1 MTYRRR
7 TILLDCQPLLSASI
21 MDRAI
26 QLEKKFT
33 NESAPTENTIEI
45 QSLQII
51 GMLYPKI
58 MLCLTEEV
66 KTSSNA
72 GHQQK
77 NPRIIVVGLFVLS
90 AD

>member
-1 MTYRRR
+1 LYDVHTVRRR

-51 GMLYPKI
+51 GM
-58 MLCLTEEV
+58 
-66 KTSSNA
+66 
-72 GHQQK
+72 
-77 NPRIIVVGLFVLS
+77 
-90 AD
+90 

>member
-1 MTYRRR
+1 
-7 TILLDCQPLLSASI
+7 LDCQPLLSASI

-51 GMLYPKI
+51 GM
-58 MLCLTEEV
+58 
-66 KTSSNA
+66 
-72 GHQQK
+72 
-77 NPRIIVVGLFVLS
+77 
-90 AD
+90 